1 MLMSVRRALVV
12 GSVLV
17 TAACSVGVG
26 GLRASST
33 DDAGGS
39 SVGPADVESPD
50 ATSTSSGGGHLSPGD
65 GGTPSTAADDASDSD
80 TDAQAEDAGI
90 TMTRP
95 PFDASACDDA
105 SGPCVVVPGGWTLV
119 AFAPNQASACP
130 AGFDS
135 APSTDVVEGPDASAA
150 CSCGSCSVTSMPSC
164 SAGPVDGF
172 YDYRATVAG
181 GTCDMPDTTP
191 TLANNGPGACNTD
204 IYSSGTY
211 SSFDVE
217 YVGPPPSGGACT
229 APGTPEGA
237 AVTYAFM
244 DRTCAPDSPQAAN
257 CVGDVCRPTL
267 PPSYGACIA
276 TAGVQACPQGPLGVQ
291 HIVGASASFTC
302 GGCGCTLSSTC
313 AGTITLY
320 TDTRCSTGAKSIPSG
335 DCVAI
340 TADVTYESYKFA
352 GGAPTNVTCKSATT
366 GPGQGVTL
374 TGEETLCCT
383 Q

>member
-1 MLMSVRRALVV
+1 M
-12 GSVLV
+12 
-17 TAACSVGVG
+17 T
-26 GLRASST
+26 
-33 DDAGGS
+33 
-39 SVGPADVESPD
+39 SP
-50 ATSTSSGGGHLSPGD
+50 P
-65 GGTPSTAADDASDSD
+65 ADDASDTLAD
-80 TDAQAEDAGI
+80 ATDDAGI
-90 TMTRP
+90 TMARP
-95 PFDASACDDA
+95 PFDASACADA
-105 SGPCVVVPGGWTLV
+105 SGACVVVPGGWTLV

-150 CSCGSCSVTSMPSC
+150 CSCGTCSVTTMPSC
-164 SAGPVDGF
+164 SVGAVDGF
-172 YDYRATVAG
+172 YDYRAAVTG

-191 TLANNGPGACNTD
+191 TLANSGPGACNTD
-204 IYSSGTY
+204 VYSGDY
-211 SSFDVE
+211 SAFDVE
-217 YVGPPPSGGACT
+217 YVGPPASGGVCS
-229 APGTPEGA
+229 APTTPEA
-237 AVTYAFM
+237 AALTYASK

-276 TAGVQACPQGPLGVQ
+276 AAGVQACPQGPLGVQ

-302 GGCGCTLSSTC
+302 AACGCTISSTC

-320 TDTRCSTGAKSIPSG
+320 TDMGCSTGAKSIPSG

-340 TADVTYESYKFA
+340 TSKVTYESYKFA
-352 GGAPTNVTCKSATT
+352 GGAPTDVTCRNAGAT

-374 TGEETLCCT
+374 ADEETLCCT